1 MVKDAMSLKPMKTY
15 VAFIVPSPTA
25 PEKGIAVP
33 QAVESRDF
41 DALDIPVRACGFYF
55 YDAPSDITDLA
66 ETLNRQ
72 ENSSKVYLLANT
84 LLDRQEVKNLIAGGD
99 HQNMSWD
106 PRVEAHDRFV
116 VTRNNAVQQVTDRH
130 IVINSDGRQ
139 LWPPYK
145 AGNDNKNHN
154 TLDDVFN
161 PVLQK
166 NIAVKKPLTL
176 KPKKP
181 RAPGM

>member
-1 MVKDAMSLKPMKTY
+1 MKTY
-15 VAFIVPSPTA
+15 VAFIVPSPAA

-33 QAVESRDF
+33 HPVESRDF
-41 DALDIPVRACGFYF
+41 SRLDIPVRACGFYF
-55 YDAPSDITDLA
+55 YDAPAELTDPA
-66 ETLNRQ
+66 ETLKWQ

-84 LLDRQEVKNLIAGGD
+84 LLNRQDVKNLIAGGD
-99 HQNMSWD
+99 PKNMIWD
-106 PRVEAHDRFV
+106 PRIEAHDLFI
-116 VTRNNAVQQVTDRH
+116 VTRNNAVQQVTERH

-145 AGNDNKNHN
+145 AGNDNKNRN
-154 TLDDVFN
+154 RLEDVFN

-181 RAPGM
+181 KAPGM